1 MCYNP
6 SHSLK
11 CKIITGGGEMEIK
24 PLKIGPF
31 ELELPIV
38 QGGMGIGISRSN
50 LAAAVSNHGGLG
62 VLSGVQ
68 IGHDEP
74 DFENNTVQANLR
86 AMKKHIQKAKEAA
99 KGKMLGLN

>member
-1 MCYNP
+1 
-6 SHSLK
+6 
-11 CKIITGGGEMEIK
+11 MEIK

-86 AMKKHIQKAKEAA
+86 AMKNIYKRPKRQQKEKC
-99 KGKMLGLN
+99 LD